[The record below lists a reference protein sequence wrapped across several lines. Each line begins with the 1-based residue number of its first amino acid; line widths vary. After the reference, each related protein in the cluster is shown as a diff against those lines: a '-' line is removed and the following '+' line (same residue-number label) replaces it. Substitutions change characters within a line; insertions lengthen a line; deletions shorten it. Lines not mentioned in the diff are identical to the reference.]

1 MIYLAMVHDISLKNS
16 VHKGVSKSWVVQ
28 PKGILQVNWERG
40 IIELDRFCMKDFTE
54 KGKLDGMGNII
65 SNTGLSQLLT
75 ECSKFLNNNPSHS

>member
-54 KGKLDGMGNII
+54 KGKLDGIRNII
-65 SNTGLSQLLT
+65 SNTSISQLLYQVL
-75 ECSKFLNNNPSHS
+75 KYF